1 MTLQE
6 FIQTQGSK
14 FAVIR
19 KDSYDSDPIAQ
30 SISTSPRTFEYNGVD
45 MVVLSIEPS
54 AVETLAAYAS
64 QAANG
69 VEFELTVGSG
79 KVTLLTHEQALSLIA
94 SE

>member
-6 FIQTQGSK
+6 FVQAPGSK

-19 KDSYDSDPIAQ
+19 KESYDADPIAQ
-30 SISTSPRTFEYNGVD
+30 SISASPRIFEYAGVE

-54 AVETLAAYAS
+54 AVETLAAYAG

-79 KVTLLTHEQALSLIA
+79 KVTLLTHEHALSLIA

>member
-6 FIQTQGSK
+6 YIDYPGSK
-14 FAVIR
+14 FAIIR
-19 KDSYDSDPIAQ
+19 KDSYEADLTAQ
-30 SISTSPRTFEYNGVD
+30 SISDSPRIFKYQGVD
-45 MVVLSIEPS
+45 MVVLSIERS
-54 AVETLAAYAS
+54 AIEPLAMYAE

-69 VEFELTVGSG
+69 VEFEMTVGSG